1 MAARKMFYLCNSM
14 PDGIGFEFYDT
25 LKFVYCIIFQANHCI
40 GIDVMALH
48 DLLTKFNLPEADNAA
63 TRQYVFNHTMIR
75 VKNLEQSIQWYA
87 RVLGFVPV
95 YEQVF
100 DEAAF
105 TIVYLVRRN
114 LDEIPEDDA
123 KRKEWVLNQSG
134 VLELTL
140 NHGTEHD
147 PDFHYHNGNSE
158 PRGFG
163 HLCVSV
169 PDVVK
174 ECARFEQLGV
184 NFQKRLS
191 EGRMNYVAFIK
202 DPDDYWIEILQPTPL
217 LST

>member
-1 MAARKMFYLCNSM
+1 MSL
-14 PDGIGFEFYDT
+14 
-25 LKFVYCIIFQANHCI
+25 Q
-40 GIDVMALH
+40 
-48 DLLTKFNLPEADNAA
+48 DLLHKFQLPETENAE
-63 TRQYVFNHTMIR
+63 TQQYVFNHTMIR
-75 VKNLEQSIQWYA
+75 VKNLQQSVEWYA

-95 YEQVF
+95 YEQIF
-100 DEAAF
+100 EEAEF

-114 LDEIPEDDA
+114 LQDIPTDDA
-123 KRKEWVLNQSG
+123 ARKEWVLSQSG

-140 NHGTEHD
+140 NHGTEND
-147 PDFHYHNGNSE
+147 PDFHYHNGNGE

-174 ECARFEQLGV
+174 ECERFEKMNV

-202 DPDDYWIEILQPTPL
+202 DPDDYWIEIVQPTPL
-217 LST
+217 NA

>member
-1 MAARKMFYLCNSM
+1 
-14 PDGIGFEFYDT
+14 
-25 LKFVYCIIFQANHCI
+25 
-40 GIDVMALH
+40 MALH
-48 DLLTKFNLPEADNAA
+48 DLLSKFDLPVSENPETKD
-63 TRQYVFNHTMIR
+63 YVFNHTMIR
-75 VKNLEQSIQWYA
+75 VKNLQESIQWYA
-87 RVLGFVPV
+87 KVLGFVPV

-105 TIVYLVRRN
+105 TIIYLVSRHLN
-114 LDEIPEDDA
+114 EIPVDDIE
-123 KRKEWVLNQSG
+123 RKQWVLSQSG

-140 NHGTEHD
+140 NHGTEND
-147 PDFHYHNGNSE
+147 PEFHYHNGNSE

-174 ECARFEQLGV
+174 ECERFEQLGV

-217 LST
+217 SHT

>member
-1 MAARKMFYLCNSM
+1 M
-14 PDGIGFEFYDT
+14 IGFEFGDA
-25 LKFVYCIIFQANHCI
+25 LKFRYLKLLLSRNWMEQHI
-40 GIDVMALH
+40 MALQ
-48 DLLTKFNLPEADNAA
+48 DLLTKFNLPTSENPQTKD
-63 TRQYVFNHTMIR
+63 YVFNHTMIR
-75 VKNLEQSIQWYA
+75 VKNLQESIQWYA
-87 RVLGFVPV
+87 KVLGFVPV

-105 TIVYLVRRN
+105 TIVYLVRRH
-114 LDEIPEDDA
+114 LHEIPENDIE
-123 KRKEWVLNQSG
+123 RKQWVLSQSG

-140 NHGTEHD
+140 NHGTEND

-174 ECARFEQLGV
+174 ECERFEQLGV

-202 DPDDYWIEILQPTPL
+202 DPDNYWIEILQPTPL
-217 LST
+217 IGV